1 MTQDRRQF
9 LARAGSLLYTV
20 AGASAWLTP
29 AEARTQGADLRVL
42 DPARVRTLEAFGEIL
57 VPGATAAGIAHF
69 VDSQLAVDPNDSLL
83 VTRLFNIEPP
93 YGRFYTGVLDALEA
107 LSRQRHQRTFGE
119 LTDADAVALVGD
131 LRQQDPPGWAGPPA
145 PLGYLVIRSDA
156 VDVVYG
162 TVEGFRKLGV
172 PYMAHIVPPSPW

>member
-107 LSRQRHQRTFGE
+107 LSRLGRPASPARLPRDPQRCRRCRLWHGRGLSQTRR
-119 LTDADAVALVGD
+119 ALHGAHRAAQPLVM
-131 LRQQDPPGWAGPPA
+131 RRWPGTTH
-145 PLGYLVIRSDA
+145 RS
-156 VDVVYG
+156 
-162 TVEGFRKLGV
+162 
-172 PYMAHIVPPSPW
+172 